1 MEFFRTAANPWRQN
15 VLLGIA
21 WDLMW
26 VAIIAGAAFV
36 VVHAIYVGV
45 VSGSAEPDTAAPDPG
60 SIPER
65 LERHS
70 MAARLFH
77 WLMALSMFAL
87 LITAFLPVTG
97 IQFAWVT
104 IHWIAGMVLLLAVL
118 YHVFHATLKQDFW
131 AMWIGRDELAEG
143 VQGLRGVF
151 RRSADLEKR
160 RGAKYPLDHKLYH
173 HVVAIVGIAAIV
185 SGVRCTSRSGRRS
198 GG

>member
-87 LITAFLPVTG
+87 LITAFLPVIG

>member
-65 LERHS
+65 LERQ
-70 MAARLFH
+70 
-77 WLMALSMFAL
+77 
-87 LITAFLPVTG
+87 VTG